1 MRGFNTRAVQAFTI
15 FGPRDCDYSL
25 LSAATECH
33 AECTLSNL
41 VNGTAPRWQQLRECV
56 QFDPERR
63 RVNWDRSTCA
73 SPQCEGL
80 FQELLADCRACT
92 QAGPELALES
102 VLRLAAKDLV
112 VCRAGVG
119 GCDGVV
125 RSAERHSLQFIASLS
140 F

>member
-1 MRGFNTRAVQAFTI
+1 MHTKTSARAAAA
-15 FGPRDCDYSL
+15 RRCRSH
-25 LSAATECH
+25 SA
-33 AECTLSNL
+33 
-41 VNGTAPRWQQLRECV
+41 R
-56 QFDPERR
+56 
-63 RVNWDRSTCA
+63 RSTCA

-102 VLRLAAKDLV
+102 FLRLAAKDLV
-112 VCRAGVG
+112 VCRAGVS

-125 RSAERHSLQFIASLS
+125 SSAERHSLQFIASLS